1 MRREWMTFA
10 YSPVHRDQAQEDL
23 ALDQAGYNSWRSYH
37 ETKAEAAAAARK
49 LQAAL
54 RKVEPDIEWRG
65 CCYQPDTGEAFVV
78 IK

>member
-1 MRREWMTFA
+1 MSREWMAFA
-10 YSPVHRDQAQEDL
+10 YSPVHRHYTEENL
-23 ALDQAGYNSWRSYH
+23 ALDKAGYNSWCSYH
-37 ETKAEAAAAARK
+37 ETKTEAAAAARK

-78 IK
+78 VK